1 MSVSDGFRTFVLDQL
16 ARTTPGLR
24 ARSMFGG
31 VGLYAG
37 DLFFALMDDDVL
49 YFKVDD
55 NTRARFEELGMGPF
69 RPDGDGGE
77 VMQYY
82 EVPADV
88 LEDAEALAPWA
99 VRAVEVARRARA
111 RGSDRLGE
119 PFIAPLVWIR

>member
-1 MSVSDGFRTFVLDQL
+1 MSVSDGFRTFVLEQL

-24 ARSMFGG
+24 ARNMFGG

-69 RPDGDGGE
+69 RPRGDGGE

-99 VRAVEVARRARA
+99 VTAVEVAGRARTRKRPA
-111 RGSDRLGE
+111 R
-119 PFIAPLVWIR
+119 

>member
-1 MSVSDGFRTFVLDQL
+1 MSVSDGFRTFVLEQL

-24 ARSMFGG
+24 ARNMFGG

-55 NTRARFEELGMGPF
+55 DTRAHFEALGMEPF
-69 RPDGDGGE
+69 RPGGDGGE

-99 VRAVEVARRARA
+99 TDAVEVARRARSRKRF
-111 RGSDRLGE
+111 RG
-119 PFIAPLVWIR
+119 

>member
-1 MSVSDGFRTFVLDQL
+1 MSVSEGFRAFALEQL

-49 YFKVDD
+49 YFKVDEG
-55 NTRARFEELGMGPF
+55 NRGRFEARGMGPF
-69 RPDGDGGE
+69 RPGGEGGE

-82 EVPADV
+82 EVPAEV
-88 LEDAEALAPWA
+88 LEDAEALAPW
-99 VRAVEVARRARA
+99 VLEAVEVARRARKRRPK
-111 RGSDRLGE
+111 RG
-119 PFIAPLVWIR
+119 

>member
-1 MSVSDGFRTFVLDQL
+1 VSVSEGFRTFVLEQL
-16 ARTTPGLR
+16 ARTTAAVR

-31 VGLYAG
+31 VGLYSG

-55 NTRARFEELGMGPF
+55 TTRVRFEKRGMGPF
-69 RPDGDGGE
+69 RPGGEGGE

-88 LEDAEALAPWA
+88 LEDAEVLAPWA
-99 VRAVEVARRARA
+99 ADAVEVARRARS
-111 RGSDRLGE
+111 RKRPRPGR
-119 PFIAPLVWIR
+119 

>member
-1 MSVSDGFRTFVLDQL
+1 VSVSEGFRTFVLEQL
-16 ARTTPGLR
+16 ARTTAAVR

-31 VGLYAG
+31 VGLYSG
-37 DLFFALMDDDVL
+37 DIFFALMDDDVL

-55 NTRARFEELGMGPF
+55 TTRARFEERGMGPF
-69 RPDGDGGE
+69 RPGGDDGE

-99 VRAVEVARRARA
+99 ADAVEVARRARSGKRPR
-111 RGSDRLGE
+111 RGR
-119 PFIAPLVWIR
+119 

>member
-1 MSVSDGFRTFVLDQL
+1 MSVSDGFRTLVLEQL
-16 ARTTPGLR
+16 ARTTIGLR
-24 ARSMFGG
+24 ARNMFGG

-37 DLFFALMDDDVL
+37 DLFFALVDDDVL

-55 NTRARFEELGMGPF
+55 HTRPRFEALGMGPF
-69 RPDGDGGE
+69 RPSGDGGE

-99 VRAVEVARRARA
+99 ADAVEVARRARS
-111 RGSDRLGE
+111 RKR
-119 PFIAPLVWIR
+119 PRR

>member
-1 MSVSDGFRTFVLDQL
+1 MSVSAGFREFVLEQL
-16 ARTTPGLR
+16 ARTMPGLR

-55 NTRARFEELGMGPF
+55 TNRSRFASRGMGPF
-69 RPDGDGGE
+69 RPGGAGGE

-88 LEDAEALAPWA
+88 LEDAETLAPWVEEA
-99 VRAVEVARRARA
+99 VDVARRARKR
-111 RGSDRLGE
+111 RGRGLG
-119 PFIAPLVWIR
+119 RG